1 MILGAMAQTEVGRV
15 DKYFRKVGVAAL
27 ELSTAIAVGDKLRF
41 SGATTNFEMKLE
53 SMQIDHE
60 VVESAAAGA
69 DVGIAVPERV
79 RRSDTVYRV
88 SD

>member
-1 MILGAMAQTEVGRV
+1 MAQTEVGRV
-15 DKYFRKVGVAAL
+15 DKYFRKVGVVAL
-27 ELSTAIAVGDKLRF
+27 ELSAAIAVGDKLRF

-69 DVGIAVPERV
+69 DVGIAAPERV

>member
-1 MILGAMAQTEVGRV
+1 MAQTEVGRI
-15 DKYFRKVGVAAL
+15 DKYFRKRGVAAL
-27 ELSTAIAVGDKLRF
+27 ELSTTIAVGDKLRF

-69 DVGIAVPERV
+69 DIGIAVPERV

>member
-1 MILGAMAQTEVGRV
+1 MAQTEVGRV

-41 SGATTNFEMKLE
+41 SGAITNFEMKVE

>member
-1 MILGAMAQTEVGRV
+1 
-15 DKYFRKVGVAAL
+15 
-27 ELSTAIAVGDKLRF
+27 
-41 SGATTNFEMKLE
+41 MKME

-60 VVESAAAGA
+60 VGESAAAGA

>member
-1 MILGAMAQTEVGRV
+1 MAQTEVGRI
-15 DKYFRKVGVAAL
+15 DKYFRKRGVAAL
-27 ELSTAIAVGDKLRF
+27 ELSTTIAVGDKLRF

>member
-60 VVESAAAGA
+60 LVESAAAGA

>member
-1 MILGAMAQTEVGRV
+1 MAQKEVGRV
-15 DKYFRKVGVAAL
+15 EKYFRKVGVAAL

>member
-1 MILGAMAQTEVGRV
+1 MAQTEVGRV
-15 DKYFRKVGVAAL
+15 DKYFRKVGVVAL
-27 ELSTAIAVGDKLRF
+27 ELSAAIAVGDKLRF

>member
-1 MILGAMAQTEVGRV
+1 MAQTEVGRV

-41 SGATTNFEMKLE
+41 SGATTNFEMKVE

-79 RRSDTVYRV
+79 RRSDRVYRV

>member
-1 MILGAMAQTEVGRV
+1 MAQKEVGRV

-41 SGATTNFEMKLE
+41 SGATTNFEMKVE

>member
-1 MILGAMAQTEVGRV
+1 MAQTEVGRV

-27 ELSTAIAVGDKLRF
+27 ELSTAIAVGDTLRF
-41 SGATTNFEMKLE
+41 SGATTDFEIKLE
-53 SMQIDHE
+53 SIQIDHE

-79 RRSDTVYRV
+79 RRSDTVFRV

>member
-1 MILGAMAQTEVGRV
+1 MAQKEVGRV
-15 DKYFRKVGVAAL
+15 EKYFRKVGVAAL

-41 SGATTNFEMKLE
+41 SGATTNFEMKVE

>member
-1 MILGAMAQTEVGRV
+1 MAQTEVGRV
-15 DKYFRKVGVAAL
+15 EKYFRKVGVAAL

-69 DVGIAVPERV
+69 DVGSSVPERGRR
-79 RRSDTVYRV
+79 RRSTG
-88 SD
+88 

>member
-1 MILGAMAQTEVGRV
+1 MAQTEVGRV
-15 DKYFRKVGVAAL
+15 EKYFRKVGVAAL
-27 ELSTAIAVGDKLRF
+27 ELCTAIAVGDKLRF
-41 SGATTNFEMKLE
+41 SGAITNFEMKVE

-60 VVESAAAGA
+60 VIESAAAGA

>member
-1 MILGAMAQTEVGRV
+1 MAQTEVGRV

-27 ELSTAIAVGDKLRF
+27 ELTKAIAVGDTLRF
-41 SGATTNFEMKLE
+41 SGSTTNFEMKVE
-53 SMQIDHE
+53 AMQIEHE
-60 VVESAAAGA
+60 VVESAAAGS
-69 DVGIAVPERV
+69 DVGISVPERV

>member
-1 MILGAMAQTEVGRV
+1 MAQTEVGRV
-15 DKYFRKVGVAAL
+15 EKYFRKVGVAAL

-41 SGATTNFEMKLE
+41 SGATTNFEMKVE

>member
-1 MILGAMAQTEVGRV
+1 MAQTEVGRV

-27 ELSTAIAVGDKLRF
+27 ELSTTIAVGDKLRF

-79 RRSDTVYRV
+79 RRSDRVYRV

>member
-1 MILGAMAQTEVGRV
+1 MAQTEVGRV
-15 DKYFRKVGVAAL
+15 EKYFRKVGGAAL

-79 RRSDTVYRV
+79 RRSDRVYRV

>member
-1 MILGAMAQTEVGRV
+1 MAQTEVGRV
-15 DKYFRKVGVAAL
+15 DKYFRKVGVVAL
-27 ELSTAIAVGDKLRF
+27 ELSAAIAVGDKLRF

-69 DVGIAVPERV
+69 DVGIAVPGRV

>member
-1 MILGAMAQTEVGRV
+1 MAQTEVGRV

-27 ELSTAIAVGDKLRF
+27 ELTEAITIGDTLRF
-41 SGATTNFEMKLE
+41 SGSTTNFEMKVE
-53 SMQIDHE
+53 SMQIEHE
-60 VVESAAAGA
+60 VVESAAAGS
-69 DVGIAVPERV
+69 DVGISVPERV

>member
-1 MILGAMAQTEVGRV
+1 MAQTEVGRV

-27 ELSTAIAVGDKLRF
+27 ELTEAITIGDTLRF
-41 SGATTNFEMKLE
+41 SGSTTSFEMKVE
-53 SMQIDHE
+53 SMQIEHE
-60 VVESAAAGA
+60 VVESAAAGS
-69 DVGIAVPERV
+69 DVGISVPERV

>member
-1 MILGAMAQTEVGRV
+1 MAQTEVGRI

-41 SGATTNFEMKLE
+41 SGATTNFEMKME

>member
-1 MILGAMAQTEVGRV
+1 MAQTEVGRV